1 AIMSNDEEGY
11 TIIEKKGERSMVM
24 TPTKDEKILA
34 TLIYVTS
41 FFTTVIAPTIIWL
54 LKREESTFIDHH
66 GNEYLNFAIPYF
78 VYGVAAFIVLLAIAG
93 LLVPIAGLS
102 TFISTISAAIKAYDG
117 EFYRIPLISRVL

>member
-1 AIMSNDEEGY
+1 MSNDEEGY

-66 GNEYLNFAIPYF
+66 GKEYLNFAIPYF
-78 VYGVAAFIVLLAIAG
+78 VYGVAAITVFVGIGV
-93 LLVPIAGLS
+93 LLVPIVGLS
-102 TFISTISAAIKAYDG
+102 AFIFTIIAAIKAYDG
-117 EFYRIPLISRVL
+117 EFYRIPLIFRVL

>member
-1 AIMSNDEEGY
+1 MSNDEEGY

-41 FFTTVIAPTIIWL
+41 FFTTVIAPIIIWL

-66 GNEYLNFAIPYF
+66 GKENLNFAISYF
-78 VYGVAAFIVLLAIAG
+78 VYGIVAAITVFVGIGV
-93 LLVPIAGLS
+93 LLVPSWEEHTSELQ
-102 TFISTISAAIKAYDG
+102 
-117 EFYRIPLISRVL
+117 SRGHLVRRLLLEKKTVTSV